1 MPQPLTPMLSLCEGD
16 LLGGRYRIE
25 SLVQARPSKVHY
37 EATDLTS
44 GTRVAAHVLVSPPG
58 SLGRPAEDS
67 ARASFIEGA
76 HRAKALE
83 SAYAA
88 RVLDAGVTLEGHP
101 WLISERIASTTLA
114 THLRQ
119 HGAIPTSE
127 AVDVALAVCDAIAEA
142 HEKGIVH
149 GSLGPHAVHVAWSA
163 SGLVDIKVT
172 GTGTARAEAALALG
186 SNREV
191 ECVLRAPEQLR
202 DGARLDPRSDVW
214 AIGVLLHT
222 MIAGAPPFTADTPS
236 GASLSVILDDPPSL
250 ADVPDELAELVE
262 RSLSREPGLRPRAV
276 LDLAEALVPFATD
289 PDFWRDR
296 IAARH
301 RPGLELLL
309 PESDPTIV
317 VDNVAYAA
325 LAFERQRSAAGFNDT
340 RASTTDPGEIAP
352 SVRDLVPEPSPE
364 SGPVLQ
370 AATATPPPVA
380 LAEHGSSGR
389 DLPTRIVRR
398 PDFQSGSLSRRR
410 TIKIL
415 GVLTAAAS
423 VALLVLIGTEGARLS
438 RSQSSAE
445 LAPAS
450 ASALPPSEP
459 TTDDVPPSV
468 VVAPPAPLESAPVAS
483 SAPAPRAS
491 SSASHASP
499 KRGRAA
505 TLASKSSPPR
515 TSTSAESADDLRRFL
530 DDRR

>member
-1 MPQPLTPMLSLCEGD
+1 LSLCEGD

-67 ARASFIEGA
+67 ARASFIAGA

-83 SAYAA
+83 SAYVA
-88 RVLDAGVTLEGHP
+88 RVLDAGATLEGHP

-172 GTGTARAEAALALG
+172 GTGTAMAEAALALG

-202 DGARLDPRSDVW
+202 DGPSLDPRSDVW

-222 MIAGAPPFTADTPS
+222 MIAGAPPFTADAPS

-250 ADVPDELAELVE
+250 ADVPDELAEIVE
-262 RSLSREPGLRPRAV
+262 RSLARDPRLRPRAV
-276 LDLAEALVPFATD
+276 LDLAEAIVPFATD
-289 PDFWRDR
+289 PDFWQDR
-296 IAARH
+296 IAARR
-301 RPGLELLL
+301 RPGLELLP
-309 PESDPTIV
+309 PESAPTIV

-325 LAFERQRSAAGFNDT
+325 LAFERQQSAASIDGG
-340 RASTTDPGEIAP
+340 RASTTDHGEIAP

-380 LAEHGSSGR
+380 LGQRASSGR

-398 PDFQSGSLSRRR
+398 PDVQTGSFPRRR
-410 TIKIL
+410 TIKVL

-438 RSQSSAE
+438 RSQGAPG

-450 ASALPPSEP
+450 TSALPPSEP
-459 TTDDVPPSV
+459 TTNLPPPV
-468 VVAPPAPLESAPVAS
+468 VVAPPAPVDSAPVAS
-483 SAPAPRAS
+483 AAPAPRAP
-491 SSASHASP
+491 SSASPASP

-505 TLASKSSPPR
+505 ALASKSSAPR
-515 TSTSAESADDLRRFL
+515 TSTSPAESADDLRRFL